1 MITYTELMNELPYID
16 LSLLTGG
23 VATLVCV
30 VLDMIMHRIQAWQME
45 RAGVGNPSTL
55 GFGGRLALS
64 LVMNLVLCMGFAYTY
79 SSIGVGSGNSF
90 LVAAVIWLMIA
101 IPMLATSRFTDE
113 IRQQTIA
120 IRILI
125 WLLKM
130 SAVAG
135 VVAFFMD

>member
-1 MITYTELMNELPYID
+1 MNELPYID

-23 VATLVCV
+23 VATFVCV
-30 VLDMIMHRIQAWQME
+30 VLDMIMHRIQDWQME

-64 LVMNLVLCMGFAYTY
+64 IVMNLVLCMGFAYTY
-79 SSIGVGSGNSF
+79 ASIGVGSGNSF

-135 VVAFFMD
+135 VVAFFME